1 MKVAMEKVRF
11 KDSDIDYEF
20 AMGLPE
26 TLEEAVEV
34 YGEENALW
42 LLNSGLKVKLQNA
55 AREAFRQ
62 GKGKEEAEEAARA
75 YRPGNTAR
83 QGSKARALEL
93 LTERAGDIK
102 EDPDLKEQVFAAF
115 SASKFKEVVE
125 LLEG

>member
-1 MKVAMEKVRF
+1 MKVTLEKVKF
-11 KDSDIDYEF
+11 ADSDTDYEF
-20 AMGLPE
+20 EMGLPE
-26 TLEEAVEV
+26 SLEEAVEV

-55 AREAFRQ
+55 AREVFRQ
-62 GKGKEEAEEAARA
+62 GKGKDEAEEAART

-83 QGSKARALEL
+83 KGAKALALEL
-93 LTERAGDIK
+93 LTEKAVEIR
-102 EDPDLKEQVFAAF
+102 EDPDLKEKVFNAF